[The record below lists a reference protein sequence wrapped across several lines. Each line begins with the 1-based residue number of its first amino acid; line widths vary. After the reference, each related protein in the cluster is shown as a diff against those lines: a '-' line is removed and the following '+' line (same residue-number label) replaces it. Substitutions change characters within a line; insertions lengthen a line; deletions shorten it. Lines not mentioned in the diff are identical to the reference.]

1 MKPAVVVGH
10 GAPTLSVTVPRKAGV
25 YDVAV
30 TAVDLAGNVGTA
42 EGTLDVLKPKKR
54 ERGR

>member
-1 MKPAVVVGH
+1 MVGH
-10 GAPTLSVTVPRKAGV
+10 GTPTLSGTVPRKAGV

-54 ERGR
+54 KRGR